1 MDNNIYKEDAATLI
15 QSFVRGK
22 KARKQYIHSSYE
34 KFIQRLWERQE
45 NYVSNSNLSR
55 YAALEEWN
63 NININ
68 KNIPCLVRRQHAFT
82 REVNMEFQ

>member
-1 MDNNIYKEDAATLI
+1 MDNQNYERDAATII

-22 KARKQYIHSSYE
+22 KARKQYIRSSYE
-34 KFIQRLWERQE
+34 RFIQRLWEQQE
-45 NYVSNSNLSR
+45 NYVNSSQLSR
-55 YAALEEWN
+55 YAALEEWI

-68 KNIPCLVRRQHAFT
+68 QNIPCLVRRQHAFR